1 MKSILHE
8 HLLAVILVENTK
20 LNSSRESVSK
30 RKNFFHFNQI
40 ETTARS
46 KPSKMQDPIGACS
59 RSADPI

>member
-30 RKNFFHFNQI
+30 RKNFFHFYQI